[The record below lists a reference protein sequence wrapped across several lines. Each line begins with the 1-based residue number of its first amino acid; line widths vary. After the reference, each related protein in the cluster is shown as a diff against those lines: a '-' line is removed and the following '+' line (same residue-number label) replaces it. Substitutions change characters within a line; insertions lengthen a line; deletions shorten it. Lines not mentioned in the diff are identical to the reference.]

1 MNVATRNNQ
10 FTNSAN
16 VTVNGSGTMNSFG
29 ASATIGSL
37 TLNGGTVNGLAA
49 TGTTTTLGSNVV
61 AVSASTPTGVV
72 SSTISGNLAVGAAAR
87 TFTVNDAFV
96 ASQTAT
102 ATVTPTSGGGTITSA
117 TATISGGAVTGITI
131 TGAQDF
137 TSAPT
142 ITIAPPI
149 MTATAKAVV
158 TSGSVTSFNLTNRGG
173 AGYVTGP
180 SVTAPVVTITGGGDS
195 GGSAH
200 AVVDKRSGTASVSLT
215 STPPALPPGNPT
227 LTVIYS
233 AETGHAASTS
243 TSVKNATTLSTR
255 LTSKH
260 GQFILTVLNNEQP
273 VQQFTLEAPPTIRW
287 RDVNADGIDDL
298 GDQHQG
304 GDETGG
310 SRRVQR
316 GRRHSACVTTRCR
329 PGEADVQ
336 AMGHRS
342 RRHSYSKR
350 SRRQEGMLTFLAQDA
365 ETRGFCYAN
374 GELRKLKPAG
384 TCRVVV
390 LTAA

>member
-1 MNVATRNNQ
+1 M
-10 FTNSAN
+10 
-16 VTVNGSGTMNSFG
+16 
-29 ASATIGSL
+29 
-37 TLNGGTVNGLAA
+37 NGLAA

-102 ATVTPTSGGGTITSA
+102 ATVTPTSGGGTITSS

-131 TGAQDF
+131 TGAR
-137 TSAPT
+137 TSPRPRRSDRST
-142 ITIAPPI
+142 EHDGHGQ
-149 MTATAKAVV
+149 
-158 TSGSVTSFNLTNRGG
+158 SGRHEWERHQLQPHQPRRR
-173 AGYVTGP
+173 GYVTGP

-195 GGSAH
+195 GRSAH
-200 AVVDKRSGTASVSLT
+200 AVVNKSSGTASVSFT

-243 TSVKNATTLSTR
+243 TSVTNATTLSTR

-298 GDQHQG
+298 VI
-304 GDETGG
+304 
-310 SRRVQR
+310 SI
-316 GRRHSACVTTRCR
+316 
-329 PGEADVQ
+329 
-336 AMGHRS
+336 
-342 RRHSYSKR
+342 K
-350 SRRQEGMLTFLAQDA
+350 EGT
-365 ETRGFCYAN
+365 
-374 GELRKLKPAG
+374 KP
-384 TCRVVV
+384 VVV
-390 LTAA
+390 AAFSGADATRLV